1 MTEVNART
9 RDFFDRQVIYLIK
22 AKYGIEDMKAIR
34 SFLFSE
40 KKRLDIRNPSAF
52 KNVFMLFLV
61 FLQQVYLYP
70 QMHFPIVL
78 HDRYHIN
85 HKLDL

>member
-40 KKRLDIRNPSAF
+40 TYQMLLDP
-52 KNVFMLFLV
+52 
-61 FLQQVYLYP
+61 
-70 QMHFPIVL
+70 
-78 HDRYHIN
+78 
-85 HKLDL
+85 